1 MKVRW
6 EYNDSNDVMW
16 VMCHVFWHE
25 LKLVDYVLYI
35 PKDEYIRSDI
45 FVTNPGSA
53 EKCSQRILANLHEI
67 CFEKKVWSKQMLAP
81 LALGCG
87 GVTALQWRGNLSDG
101 RRIGTVDASG
111 RVINCNQK
119 WYNIVKC
126 NRCTSKIAFQG
137 AISGIRRLSSDVW
150 CRVNRF
156 FFTIVRLSPKRG

>member
-1 MKVRW
+1 MIVW
-6 EYNDSNDVMW
+6 CDVG
-16 VMCHVFWHE
+16 HVSCVLHE

-45 FVTNPGSA
+45 FSHQ
-53 EKCSQRILANLHEI
+53 SRILRKMFPKNPCQSARI